1 MSDYL
6 IYGAYGYTGELIAR
20 EAASRGQRPLLGGRN
35 VDKLK
40 PLADE
45 LGLEH
50 HAFDL
55 RDSADVDAVLEKVP
69 VVLHC
74 AGPFAHTSQAMVD
87 ACLRTKTHYFD
98 ITGEVDV
105 FESVAR
111 RDAEAQAAGV
121 MLLPGIGFDVV
132 PSDCLAAHLHQRLPS
147 ATHLTLAFQAV
158 SRPSRGTA
166 TTMAENIHKGGM
178 IRRDGALIEVPG
190 AWKTRSIDFGAGEV
204 QTMTIPWGDVSTA
217 WYSTGI
223 ANIEV
228 YMAAPL
234 GMRVASRASR
244 WIGWLLGSTPLQNFM
259 KSRIQAGPAGPSQQQ
274 RDAGK
279 SHLWGEVVDGSG
291 QRAVSR
297 LHGPEGYQL
306 TMLTALAGVERAIS
320 GNAPPGFQTPSKA
333 YGADFVMEMP
343 DVVRED
349 LESPQPVAPVATG
362 PPS

>member
-20 EAASRGQRPLLGGRN
+20 EAVNRGQKPLLGGRTAE
-35 VDKLK
+35 KLK

-45 LGLEH
+45 LGLACEV
-50 HAFDL
+50 FGLDNP
-55 RDSADVDAVLEKVP
+55 ADIDAVLEKVP

-74 AGPFAHTSQAMVD
+74 AGPFAHTSPAMVD
-87 ACLRTKTHYFD
+87 ACLRTNTHYFD

-105 FESVAR
+105 FEAAAQ
-111 RDAEAQAAGV
+111 RDAQAQSAGV

-147 ATHLTLAFQAV
+147 ATHLTLAFQAG

-166 TTMAENIHKGGM
+166 TTMVENIHRGGLV
-178 IRRDGALIEVPG
+178 RRDGQLTPVPG
-190 AWKTRSIDFGAGEV
+190 AWKTRKIDFGQGEV

-223 ANIEV
+223 PNIEV

-234 GMRVASRASR
+234 GMRLASRMSGAF
-244 WIGWLLGSTPLQNFM
+244 GWLLGSSAMQRFM
-259 KSRIQAGPAGPSQQQ
+259 KSRIQAGPAGPSQPQ
-274 RDAGK
+274 RQAGK
-279 SHLWGEVVDGSG
+279 SQLWGEVLDGTG
-291 QRAVSR
+291 QQAISR
-297 LHGPEGYQL
+297 LQGPEGYQL
-306 TMLTALAGVERAIS
+306 TMLSALAGVERALS
-320 GNAPPGFQTPSKA
+320 GSAPPGFQTPSKA
-333 YGADFVMEMP
+333 YGADFVLELP

-349 LESPQPVAPVATG
+349 VATDQ
-362 PPS
+362 PAAVSATTD